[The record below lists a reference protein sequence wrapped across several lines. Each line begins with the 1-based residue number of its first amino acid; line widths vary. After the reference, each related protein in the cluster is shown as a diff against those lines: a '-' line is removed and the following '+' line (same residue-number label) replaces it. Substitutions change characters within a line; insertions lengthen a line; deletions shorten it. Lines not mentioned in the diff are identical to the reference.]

1 MKLILKKKNW
11 MESHVPSWPQTHYV
25 AKNGLDLMLLPPLLS
40 VLVTGMCHIP
50 GCELDLEYISEIG
63 SPF

>member
-1 MKLILKKKNW
+1 
-11 MESHVPSWPQTHYV
+11 MESHGPSWPQTHYV
-25 AKNGLDLMLLPPLLS
+25 AKNGLDLILLPPLLS